1 MMKNNAVKID
11 EYRKGKFTQQE
22 MANKLNLSER
32 QYRRIEKDDCTPDIW
47 TAYKIAS
54 ILGTTVDKLW
64 NIESNIV

>member
-1 MMKNNAVKID
+1 MMKNKTVKID

-22 MANKLNLSER
+22 MASKLKLSER

>member
-1 MMKNNAVKID
+1 MMKNKTVKID

-22 MANKLNLSER
+22 MASKLKLSER

-64 NIESNIV
+64 NIESNVV